1 MTNEK
6 RVEKVFHEGD
16 EVVLAR
22 GTYQGTLGIFER
34 LRADV
39 NWAEIAERDGAVRC
53 HPVAWLE
60 LSTSSTP
67 GIADLRAI

>member
-1 MTNEK
+1 MMNEK
-6 RVEKVFHEGD
+6 RVETVFHEGD
-16 EVVLAR
+16 QVVLAR

-39 NWAEIAERDGAVRC
+39 KWAEIAERNGAIRC
-53 HPVAWLE
+53 HPLAWLE
-60 LSTSSTP
+60 LSTSTTP